1 MDPDATRLA
10 GITAVILA
18 AGVGA
23 RMQSDLP
30 KVLHPVAGRPMLLHV
45 LDAVREAGLARAVIV
60 TGHQQE
66 RVRDAVR
73 DATHEAIHDPG
84 SDGLQIDFVE
94 QAELRGTGHAL
105 LQARA
110 AVQASVA
117 THVLV
122 LNGDLALV
130 SAEQIRAVA
139 AAPAAR
145 VVLATA
151 DVDDPSG
158 FGRIRRDGSGAVINI
173 IEQADTDDRTHA
185 IHEIN
190 MGLYRFDCGWLWEA
204 LETMPPSAGGE
215 IYLTDAVARAGGIVA
230 VPVHT
235 GGVTLTVENRADL
248 ARADSSVRDRIR
260 ASWLAAG
267 VSMIDP
273 ASIYI
278 DAGVCIGPGTL
289 LEPGT
294 HLRGRTVL
302 GRDCVVG
309 PNAIL
314 RDTHCGDA
322 CTLRGCDIE
331 RARLGD
337 CVSVG
342 PFSTIREG
350 SVLDDGVHIGTHA
363 EVKNAHLHPGV
374 MMGHFSYVGDAEV
387 GEGTN
392 IGAGAITC
400 NFDGAAKHR
409 TVIGAR
415 AFIGSDSLLIAPLTV
430 GEGATTGA
438 GSVVNKDVPPGGRVV
453 GNPARGVGRQED
465 RGADRDTDPG
475 NRGQGG
481 NA

>member
-1 MDPDATRLA
+1 MDPDHTRFA

-18 AGVGA
+18 AGAGA
-23 RMQSDLP
+23 RMQSKLP
-30 KVLHPVAGRPMLLHV
+30 KVLHPIAGRPMLLHV
-45 LDAVREAGLARAVIV
+45 LAAVRDAGLERAVIV
-60 TGHQQE
+60 TGHQQAL
-66 RVRDAVR
+66 VRAAVR
-73 DATHEAIHDPG
+73 EAIPDAIHGADP
-84 SDGLQIDFVE
+84 DGLQIDFVE
-94 QAELRGTGHAL
+94 QTELRGTGHAL

-110 AVQASVA
+110 AVQVSGA
-117 THVLV
+117 THVLA

-130 SAEQIRAVA
+130 SAEQIRALA
-139 AAPAAR
+139 AAPPAR
-145 VVLATA
+145 VVLAAT
-151 DVDDPSG
+151 DVDNPSG

-173 IEQADTDDRTHA
+173 IEQADTNESTNA

-190 MGLYRFDCGWLWEA
+190 VGLYRFDCRWLWEA
-204 LETMPPSAGGE
+204 LAALPPSAGGE
-215 IYLTDAVARAGGIVA
+215 IYLTDAVAHAGGIVA
-230 VPVHT
+230 VLVQT
-235 GGVTLTVENRADL
+235 GGVALTVETRADL
-248 ARADSSVRDRIR
+248 ARADGRVRDRIR
-260 ASWLAAG
+260 DSWLAAG

-302 GRDCVVG
+302 GDDCVVG
-309 PNAIL
+309 PNAIV

-322 CTLRGCDIE
+322 CVLRGCDID

-337 CVSVG
+337 RVTVG

-350 SVLDDGVHIGTHA
+350 SVLDDSVHIGTHA
-363 EVKNAHLHPGV
+363 EVKNAHLHPRV
-374 MMGHFSYVGDAEV
+374 RMGHFSYVGDAEV
-387 GEGTN
+387 GEETN

-400 NFDGAAKHR
+400 NFDGADKHR

-415 AFIGSDSLLIAPLTV
+415 AFIGSDSLLIAPLSV

-438 GSVVNKDVPPGGRVV
+438 GSVVTKDVPPGSRVV
-453 GNPARGVGRQED
+453 GNPARGVGR
-465 RGADRDTDPG
+465 RASRDTARDSTV
-475 NRGQGG
+475 QGG